1 MTRIPHAPKETLI
14 LRIMGVKIRY
24 TRVEILAPPIKK
36 RVIWSS
42 VFNMSLCVNAY
53 KQHILQNSLYVYLL
67 SILVYCIFFIA
78 LCIRKIFMVCLL
90 LMAWVDTKLP
100 VNSKVI
106 YGFETSLK
114 SALEHS
120 HKKDTSP

>member
-1 MTRIPHAPKETLI
+1 M
-14 LRIMGVKIRY
+14 
-24 TRVEILAPPIKK
+24 
-36 RVIWSS
+36 S
-42 VFNMSLCVNAY
+42 VYKLYINMSLCVNAY

-67 SILVYCIFFIA
+67 SILVYRIFFIA

-114 SALEHS
+114 SALEHF

>member
-1 MTRIPHAPKETLI
+1 
-14 LRIMGVKIRY
+14 
-24 TRVEILAPPIKK
+24 
-36 RVIWSS
+36 
-42 VFNMSLCVNAY
+42 
-53 KQHILQNSLYVYLL
+53 
-67 SILVYCIFFIA
+67 
-78 LCIRKIFMVCLL
+78 MVCLQ

-120 HKKDTSP
+120 IKKIPALEKLQLNLC

>member
-1 MTRIPHAPKETLI
+1 M
-14 LRIMGVKIRY
+14 
-24 TRVEILAPPIKK
+24 
-36 RVIWSS
+36 S
-42 VFNMSLCVNAY
+42 VYKLYINMSLCVNAY

-67 SILVYCIFFIA
+67 SILVYHIFFIA

-106 YGFETSLK
+106 YSFETSLK
-114 SALEHS
+114 SALEHF